1 MKQLKLT
8 QLIIY
13 RCQWYVEVQ
22 GILKQV
28 KKGGL
33 IECITH
39 IRKQHTGRQFGQS
52 YRLHACPING
62 RDGLWNVQ
70 SSVRSKAFTQSRSKV
85 PADGGCV

>member
-28 KKGGL
+28 EKGGL
-33 IECITH
+33 IYCVTH
-39 IRKQHTGRQFGQS
+39 IRK
-52 YRLHACPING
+52 
-62 RDGLWNVQ
+62 
-70 SSVRSKAFTQSRSKV
+70 
-85 PADGGCV
+85 